1 VITTAAAW
9 SDSTPEKVSGGDM
22 RSTAQAKAA
31 GTFSSFMVVLSTL
44 PHSPI
49 VSKKTTYRSPKNNLP
64 FIGNHPDLLG

>member
-1 VITTAAAW
+1 
-9 SDSTPEKVSGGDM
+9 M
-22 RSTAQAKAA
+22 RSTAQARAA